1 MGNHLT
7 RTIFLFFLLC
17 SAFQG
22 FSQTIH
28 GIVLDN
34 NTKKAIP
41 YANVY
46 FNGTY
51 IGASANESGEFYL
64 SLNENNPRPISA
76 TSVGYYSMTLYDYQ
90 IDSMIFI
97 WLEPKVYNIAAV
109 IIRADKIPGSD
120 KPDSMPRS
128 KKEKM
133 FREEFLGKDYNASRC
148 RIANME
154 DIVLVY
160 NDRNK
165 SLSAYCDKPIIIEN
179 NALKYRI
186 SYFLDQFTSSQD
198 SAFMSGT
205 YYFREIP
212 YSHTRLISDRRKNT
226 YLGSRMHFIRSL
238 WANRLE
244 EEGFTMNIVGSGK
257 IGYANLVVDSAA
269 QQKLLNQVKN
279 VIVLYP
285 KKYQKSLLIFNKQS
299 VSIEK
304 SGYFDPHGLR
314 WSGFMASQRMADLL
328 PFEYD
333 VSE

>member
-1 MGNHLT
+1 MGDHFT
-7 RTIFLFFLLC
+7 RIFFLLFLLC
-17 SAFQG
+17 SVFQG
-22 FSQTIH
+22 FSQTLH

-51 IGASANESGEFYL
+51 IGTSANESGEFCL
-64 SLNENNPRPISA
+64 TLKENNPRPISA
-76 TSVGYYSMTLYDYQ
+76 TSVGYYSMTLFDYQ

-97 WLEPKVYNIAAV
+97 WLEPKVYDIAAV
-109 IIRADKIPGSD
+109 IIRADKMPASD
-120 KPDSMPRS
+120 RTDNMPRS
-128 KKEKM
+128 VKEKM

-148 RIANME
+148 RILNME

-165 SLSAYCDKPIIIEN
+165 SLNAFCDKPIIIEN

-186 SYFLDQFTSSQD
+186 NYFLDQFTSSED

-212 YSHTRLISDRRKNT
+212 YSHTRLISDRRMNT

-238 WANRLE
+238 WYNRLE
-244 EEGFTMNIVGSGK
+244 EEGFKMNIADSCQ
-257 IGYANLVVDSAA
+257 IGYTGIVVDSTA
-269 QQKLLNQVKN
+269 QEKLLRQSKN
-279 VIVLYP
+279 IIVLGP
-285 KKYQKSLLIFNKQS
+285 KKLQKSLLIFNKNRIA
-299 VSIEK
+299 IEK
-304 SGYFDPHGLR
+304 SGYFDPYGLT

-328 PFEYD
+328 PYEYD

>member
-1 MGNHLT
+1 MGNHFT
-7 RTIFLFFLLC
+7 RTFFLLFLLC
-17 SAFQG
+17 SVFQG
-22 FSQTIH
+22 FSQAIH

-51 IGASANESGEFYL
+51 IGTSANESGEFNL
-64 SLNENNPRPISA
+64 TWKENNPRPITA

-97 WLEPKVYNIAAV
+97 WLEPKVYDIAAV
-109 IIRADKIPGSD
+109 IIRADKMVGAD
-120 KPDSMPRS
+120 RPDSIPRV
-128 KKEKM
+128 KKERM

-148 RIANME
+148 QIVNME
-154 DIVLVY
+154 DIFLVY

-186 SYFLDQFTSSQD
+186 YYFLDQFISSKD

-244 EEGFTMNIVGSGK
+244 EEGFTTYIVDSGK
-257 IGYANLVVDSAA
+257 IGYANLVVDSTA
-269 QQKLLNQVKN
+269 QEKILNQVKN
-279 VIVLYP
+279 VIVRYP
-285 KKYQKSLLIFNKQS
+285 KNYQKSWLIFNKQS
-299 VSIEK
+299 VVIEK

-328 PFEYD
+328 PFEYG